1 MQASPPGSGSLCSLS
16 NLCLPNKKWVDVAL
30 IIGSLGFIAL
40 GLTAFYQVGALEL
53 MAHAS
58 YFAYGAWGAAALL
71 VVTEIVWRVKTYRAQ
86 KPEVFTLQREPIDES
101 RKKFFRCVD
110 AHTNL
115 IGDYIRY
122 EFDSSWTLGQVRT
135 GFAQQLNNSKAYLG
149 YPLVRCQNLDPQDL
163 HLCFWRRT
171 DELEWMTF
179 GNDHKTMEELE
190 EHYHFLDKPI
200 CVRAFFQ
207 NTNSSEKCAVN
218 INTLLPENKE
228 WDDIRKVSGLEKM
241 RLFEARLAIFC
252 TRISST
258 MNRKSIQQI
267 QVQLLHM
274 QSQFMKINQSD
285 DIETV
290 EYVCG
295 LYDEIL
301 KLYDMAEKKS
311 QEIENGIDGT
321 LWRLRTTLEQQL
333 PPPLNPIH
341 SDFTISFQDE
351 HYHCQR
357 TVIEAHCQG
366 LLKEGFKEGME
377 TSLRLNPEAYTDCI
391 SEVHYVLSFLAGKS
405 SAEKF
410 FWELRDDSQAV
421 YQLLILASQLQVP
434 RLFLLGQQFLIEK
447 ILSEEIDG
455 FSLQELEHHGL
466 HLLAQIVRLVGTDEL
481 EESNARLR
489 EKILEAPMP
498 RQLTE
503 RERFRCIFTHVHE
516 MHDHLFLGDFAAYLS
531 IETPITGEENYGDCS
546 NKEIQLV
553 ISITKQPGP
562 EPQVKRIP
570 IIVEDEAESWPAI
583 YSRFQEVFQEIDAS
597 RARGENILIHC
608 TQGMSRSAT
617 VLCAYLMYSCRVTR
631 DQAFNYM
638 HSIRPIVDISNF
650 ENELL
655 EYQEE
660 LKI

>member
-53 MAHAS
+53 MVHAS

-115 IGDYIRY
+115 IGGYVHY

-135 GFAQQLNNSKAYLG
+135 DFAQQLNNSKAYLG
-149 YPLVRCQNLDPQDL
+149 GSSDPCENLDPQDL
-163 HLCFWRRT
+163 HLCFWRR
-171 DELEWMTF
+171 DNELEWMTF

-190 EHYHFLDKPI
+190 EQYHFLGKLI

-207 NTNSSEKCAVN
+207 HTNSSEECAVN

-228 WDDIRKVSGLEKM
+228 WDDIRGASGLEKI
-241 RLFEARLAIFC
+241 RLFEARLAIFG

-258 MNRKSIQQI
+258 KNRKSIQQI
-267 QVQLLHM
+267 QEQLMYM
-274 QSQFMKINQSD
+274 QSQFKEINQSD
-285 DIETV
+285 LIEIV

-295 LYDEIL
+295 VCDEIL
-301 KLYDMAEKKS
+301 KLWDMAEKKNLKIEE
-311 QEIENGIDGT
+311 EIDDT
-321 LWRLRTTLEQQL
+321 LGRLRVELAKQL

-391 SEVHYVLSFLAGKS
+391 SEVHYVIGFLAGKS
-405 SAEKF
+405 PVEEI

-421 YQLLILASQLQVP
+421 YRLLILASQLQVP
-434 RLFLLGQQFLIEK
+434 HLVLLGQQFLIEK

-489 EKILEAPMP
+489 EKILKAPKSS
-498 RQLTE
+498 QLTE

-531 IETPITGEENYGDCS
+531 IETPNTDEENYGDCS

-562 EPQVKRIP
+562 EPSVRRIP
-570 IIVEDEAESWPAI
+570 IIVDDEPENWPAI
-583 YSRFQEVFQEIDAS
+583 YSRFQEVFQAMDAS
-597 RARGENILIHC
+597 RAGGENILIHC

-638 HSIRPIVDISNF
+638 RSIRPIVDITNF
-650 ENELL
+650 ERQLL